1 MVRTASAFF
10 VACLAAVAASASI
23 DVPADLVEHAKGANR
38 VVVATVTDVDSGFA
52 TNEFGDHLIISRVAF
67 RVEETM
73 KGSSQSTIEVMV
85 EGGTVGD
92 LTLEVSDLPRMERGK
107 RAVLF
112 LTGAPDGRQIPFR
125 RGAGLMELNSDNRV
139 TGTDLTVDDIRAAVR
154 AAAGR

>member
-1 MVRTASAFF
+1 MRIVSALLMAS
-10 VACLAAVAASASI
+10 LAAATATASI
-23 DVPADLVEHAKGANR
+23 DVPQDLVEHAKGANR
-38 VVVATVTDVDSGFA
+38 VAVATVTDVASSFGV
-52 TNEFGDHLIISRVAF
+52 NEFGDQLIVSRVTF

-73 KGSSQSTIEVMV
+73 KGPAQSTVEVMV

-112 LTGAPDGRQIPFR
+112 LTSAPDGRQVPYR
-125 RGAGLMELNSDNRV
+125 RGAGLLELTADDRV
-139 TGTDLTVDDIRAAVR
+139 TGTGLTVDDIRAAVR

>member
-1 MVRTASAFF
+1 MRIVSALL
-10 VACLAAVAASASI
+10 VAGLAAATVSASI
-23 DVPADLVEHAKGANR
+23 DVPQDLVEHAKGANR
-38 VVVATVTDVDSGFA
+38 VAVATVTDVESSFA
-52 TNEFGDHLIISRVAF
+52 VNEFGDQLIVSRVAF

-73 KGSSQSTIEVMV
+73 KGPSQSTIEVMV

-112 LTGAPDGRQIPFR
+112 LTSAADGRNIPHR
-125 RGAGLMELNSDNRV
+125 RGAGLMELAADDRV
-139 TGTDLTVDDIRAAVR
+139 TGTGLTVDDIRAAVR

>member
-1 MVRTASAFF
+1 MRIVSAILVAS
-10 VACLAAVAASASI
+10 LAAATTSASI
-23 DVPADLVEHAKGANR
+23 DMPQDLVDQAKGANR
-38 VVVATVTDVDSGFA
+38 VAVATVTDVASAFA
-52 TNEFGDHLIISRVAF
+52 VNEFGDQLIVSQVSF

-73 KGSSQSTIEVMV
+73 KGPAQATVDVMV

-112 LTGAPDGRQIPFR
+112 LTSAPDGRQVPYR
-125 RGAGLMELNSDNRV
+125 RGAGLLELSADNRV
-139 TGTDLTVDDIRAAVR
+139 TGTGLTVDDIRAAVR